1 MFIYAAIII
10 SIIGLIIATYTDLK
24 ERIVTNKLNFTLA
37 GIGLLIY
44 LIQSIVEQTPTPIIL
59 STLGLIIGFS
69 FGWGMWKIGVFAGG
83 DVKLF
88 MALGALNPLTPAL
101 IKTTIFTN
109 STMQVF
115 PITLFLYSL
124 IGFLPYGIIVVI
136 YKLKKNKQFKEKL
149 INEFKKRIID
159 GAKLAI
165 IISSL
170 SIILEVLQITQLV
183 ILPAL
188 IIFGLI
194 PKYKKI
200 IGAIL
205 AIIGIIISPTN
216 FLEKTIITFIFIVF
230 IYGTIKLMLSL
241 RPLLETTIK
250 IKDLKEGM
258 IPSKTLYYEK
268 GKVKEYSFSIKGI
281 FEDAKK
287 NKIESLKP
295 KNIIISST
303 KARGLIESEIK
314 ELKKLSKSKKI
325 GETIKIKDSMPFVP
339 TMLIGYILCIIL
351 GDFWI
356 LFWWKKWKKD
366 KPQLNLW

>member
-1 MFIYAAIII
+1 MFIYATIII

-37 GIGLLIY
+37 GIGILIY
-44 LIQSIVEQTPTPIIL
+44 LTQSIIEQTPIPLIL
-59 STLGLIIGFS
+59 SILGLIIGFS
-69 FGWGMWKIGVFAGG
+69 FGWIMWKLGVFAGG

-109 STMQVF
+109 STMQIF

-124 IGFLPYGIIVVI
+124 IGFIPYGIIVVT
-136 YKLKKNKQFKEKL
+136 YKLKKNKQYRKKL
-149 INEFKKRIID
+149 KQEMKKRIID
-159 GAKLAI
+159 GAKIAI
-165 IISSL
+165 LISAL
-170 SIILEVLQITQLV
+170 SIIFEQIQITQIA
-183 ILPAL
+183 ILPTL
-188 IIFGLI
+188 IIFGII
-194 PKYKKI
+194 PKHKKI
-200 IGAIL
+200 IGAII
-205 AIIGIIISPTN
+205 AITGIIISPTGI
-216 FLEKTIITFIFIVF
+216 LQKTTTTFVCIVF

-241 RPLLETTIK
+241 RPLLETTVK

-258 IPSKTLYYEK
+258 IPTKTLYYEK
-268 GKVKEYSFSIKGI
+268 GKVKEHNFTIKGI
-281 FEDAKK
+281 FEEAKK
-287 NKIESLKP
+287 NKLNALKP

-314 ELKKLSKSKKI
+314 ELKKLLKAKKI

-356 LFWWKKWKKD
+356 LFW
-366 KPQLNLW
+366 